1 MRPIAHP
8 NVTKGEW
15 IALDIP
21 GSASTPDSSNVL
33 PSSGTVMEA
42 SSISL
47 TDITER
53 VRVRDACAKVARG
66 EALKSATGFSYNS
79 PLATSQSSAFF
90 STPGTPCAYSGL
102 EIITPADLA
111 SCERKSLTAF
121 GASLSRSGLKW
132 GRSAKLG

>member
-1 MRPIAHP
+1 MPR
-8 NVTKGEW
+8 
-15 IALDIP
+15 
-21 GSASTPDSSNVL
+21 SASTLDSSGFL
-33 PSSGTVMEA
+33 SRSGTTTEA
-42 SSISL
+42 SFISL

-79 PLATSQSSAFF
+79 PLATSQSRAFLR
-90 STPGTPCAYSGL
+90 TPGTPWAYSGL

-132 GRSAKLG
+132 EDLPNSDKR